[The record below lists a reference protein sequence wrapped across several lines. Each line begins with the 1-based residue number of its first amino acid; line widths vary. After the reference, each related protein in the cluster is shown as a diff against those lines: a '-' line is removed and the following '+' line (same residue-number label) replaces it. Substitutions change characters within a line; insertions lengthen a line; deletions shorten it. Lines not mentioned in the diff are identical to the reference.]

1 MEPVEAVSGD
11 RVSGDPVSGDP
22 VALGVQVGVDIGQ
35 KIDPTAVVV
44 IELQRRGYTWEQRP
58 HGRVQ
63 VGGEVHFVARVVQRL
78 ALGTTYPA
86 VARRLSE
93 VDRRLRAMGH
103 YAHFWVD
110 ATGVGQPVVDL
121 LSAAGM
127 ELTPVYLTGSDQAT
141 KGERG
146 ELRLGKAVLVS
157 RLQVLLQSER
167 VHLPA
172 TAEAGILAQELLNYE
187 IRVNENAAAQFGAF
201 KVGSHDDLAT
211 ALGLACW
218 EEAGWGK
225 SGVIP
230 PVDVIEEGECAWW

>member
-1 MEPVEAVSGD
+1 MEPVEAIS
-11 RVSGDPVSGDP
+11 
-22 VALGVQVGVDIGQ
+22 LGVQVGVDIGQ
-35 KIDPTAVVV
+35 KLDPTALVV
-44 IELQRRGYTWEQRP
+44 IELQRRGREM
-58 HGRVQ
+58 
-63 VGGEVHFVARVVQRL
+63 HFVARAVQRL

-86 VARRLSE
+86 VAARLGE
-93 VDRRLRAMGH
+93 IDRKLRAMGRH
-103 YAHFWVD
+103 PQFWVD

-121 LSAAGM
+121 LREAGID
-127 ELTPVYLTGSDQAT
+127 LTPVYLTGSDQAT
-141 KGERG
+141 QGERG

-218 EEAGWGK
+218 EEVGWAEG
-225 SGVIP
+225 GVIR
-230 PVDVIEEGECAWW
+230 PVDVIEEADRGVVVRGRERAR

>member
-44 IELQRRGYTWEQRP
+44 IELQRRG
-58 HGRVQ
+58 
-63 VGGEVHFVARVVQRL
+63 GEVHFVARVVQRL

-86 VARRLSE
+86 VARRLGE
-93 VDRRLRAMGH
+93 MDRRLRAMGM
-103 YAHFWVD
+103 YAQFWVD

-121 LSAAGM
+121 LAAEGID
-127 ELTPVYLTGSDQAT
+127 LTPVYLTGSDQAT